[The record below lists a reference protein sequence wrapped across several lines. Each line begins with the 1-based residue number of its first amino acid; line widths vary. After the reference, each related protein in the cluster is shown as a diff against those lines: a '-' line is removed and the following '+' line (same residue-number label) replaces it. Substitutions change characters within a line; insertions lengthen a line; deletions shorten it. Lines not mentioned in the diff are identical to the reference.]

1 MFRRDFQRQLDK
13 LRELGT
19 SPPLRSLWELLI
31 ILASQRT
38 PCVSS
43 SSLFMV
49 RLFRLQKFN
58 IYRRTSL
65 ALFSARLLARGAIE
79 SGAELDSLAE
89 VGASIRVPVDP
100 LSFSISVSITCTSR
114 VGSSVVDVPHL
125 FSIGAVEESESQS
138 VLLEP
143 KLDSLS

>member
-1 MFRRDFQRQLDK
+1 M
-13 LRELGT
+13 
-19 SPPLRSLWELLI
+19 
-31 ILASQRT
+31 ASQRT
-38 PCVSS
+38 PCVQS

-49 RLFRLQKFN
+49 RLFHLQKFN
-58 IYRRTSL
+58 IYRRASL

-89 VGASIRVPVDP
+89 VGASIRVPVDS
-100 LSFSISVSITCTSR
+100 LSLSISVSITCTSR
-114 VGSSVVDVPHL
+114 VGSSVVNVPHL